1 MKIAMIGTGYVGLV
15 SGVCFSDFG
24 HQVVCVDKSVEKL
37 AKLQAGEVPIYE
49 PGLDVVMARN
59 VAAGR
64 LTFTSDIAAAV
75 DGADAVFIAVGTPT
89 RRGDGHAD
97 LSYVMAAAEEV
108 ARALAGYAVVVTK
121 STVPVGTNRKVADII
136 RQTRPDAEFDVAS
149 NPEFLREGAA
159 IDDFM
164 KPDRVV
170 VGVESARARQVMGDV
185 YRPLFLRDFPIVY
198 TDLESAEMIK
208 YAANAFLA
216 TKISFINEI
225 AGLCERVGA
234 DIKSVAKGMGLDGRI
249 GNKFLHAGPGYGG
262 SCFPKDTSALARI
275 GQEHGMPMRI
285 TETVIMV
292 NDAVK
297 RRMLDKVMD
306 LCDGTVN
313 GKRILVLGVTF
324 KPNTDDMRDAPAL
337 TIVPALV
344 GAGATVH
351 VVDPQGRREGEALL
365 PGVQWQDDPYEAATG
380 AELIIILTEWNEFRA
395 LDLNR
400 LAAAMSSP
408 KMADLRNIYGREDV
422 LAAGFVAYEGVGR

>member
-1 MKIAMIGTGYVGLV
+1 MIGTGYVGLV
-15 SGVCFSDFG
+15 YGVCFSDFG

-59 VAAGR
+59 IAAGR
-64 LTFTSDIAAAV
+64 LSFTSDIFAAV

-108 ARALAGYAVVVTK
+108 ARALTGYSVVVTK
-121 STVPVGTNRKVADII
+121 STVPVGTNRKVADVI

-170 VGVESARARQVMGDV
+170 VGVESARAQQVMGDV

-249 GNKFLHAGPGYGG
+249 GSKFLHAGPGYGG

-297 RRMLDKVMD
+297 RRM
-306 LCDGTVN
+306 
-313 GKRILVLGVTF
+313 
-324 KPNTDDMRDAPAL
+324 
-337 TIVPALV
+337 
-344 GAGATVH
+344 
-351 VVDPQGRREGEALL
+351 
-365 PGVQWQDDPYEAATG
+365 
-380 AELIIILTEWNEFRA
+380 
-395 LDLNR
+395 
-400 LAAAMSSP
+400 SSP